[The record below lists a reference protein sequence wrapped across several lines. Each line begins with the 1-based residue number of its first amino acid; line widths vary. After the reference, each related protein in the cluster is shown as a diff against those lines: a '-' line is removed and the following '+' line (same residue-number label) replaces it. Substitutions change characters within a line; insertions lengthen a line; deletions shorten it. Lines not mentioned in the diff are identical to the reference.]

1 MEIKFRTNP
10 GTQGAEQVYD
20 TFPANADV
28 QYPHTY
34 LIKYAIGTG
43 NWSLWVW
50 KPGFNQGLKLKVS
63 RSEGVVKRYAGD
75 HHEGEFEPTADE
87 MAYAAQAIPAK
98 KLGLIARPQAPS
110 GFTGR
115 KSKSKPRPHA
125 KGYKGKFARGK
136 R

>member
-1 MEIKFRTNP
+1 MEIKFRMNP
-10 GTQGAEQVYD
+10 GTQGAEQVSD

-28 QYPHTY
+28 QYAHTY

-43 NWSLWVW
+43 NWSLWIW

-63 RSEGVVKRYAGD
+63 RSERVVKRYAGD
-75 HHEGEFEPTADE
+75 HHEGEFQPSADE

-98 KLGLIARPQAPS
+98 KLGLTIR
-110 GFTGR
+110 
-115 KSKSKPRPHA
+115 KPRPHA
-125 KGYKGKFARGK
+125 KGYKGKRN